1 MKKLI
6 ISPAPHAHSKEN
18 TQRLMLDVI
27 IALLPAYLVSV
38 YFFGLGAL
46 SVAAVAVIS
55 CILLEYAIE
64 RWIMKRSSTVSD
76 LSAVVTGLLLAMN
89 LPSNI
94 PLWIVFIGA
103 VVAIGIAKMS
113 FGGLGQNV
121 FNPALVGRVF
131 LLISFPVQ
139 MTSWPLP
146 RPEALWSGVDAATG
160 ATPLAIIKEGLANG
174 ETVEQIIQ
182 TNMGDFSYWHLLFG
196 KIGGSLGEISA
207 LALLLGF
214 AYLLIRRVI
223 RPHIPLSIFG
233 TVIVFGGILWLINSQ
248 RFIDPL
254 FHLLTGGIMLGAVF
268 MATDYVTSPMSTKAM
283 VIYGIG
289 IGLLTMLIR
298 VFGSYPEGI
307 SFAILIMNATVPLLN
322 QYIKPKRYGEEVKH
336 G

>member
-46 SVAAVAVIS
+46 SVASVAVIS
-55 CILLEYAIE
+55 CVLLEYIIS
-64 RWIMKRSSTVSD
+64 RWLMKRSSTVGD

-89 LPSNI
+89 LPTNI
-94 PLWIVFIGA
+94 PCWIVVVGA
-103 VVAIGIAKMS
+103 VVAIGVTKMS
-113 FGGLGQNV
+113 FGGLGQNL

-139 MTSWPLP
+139 MTSWPK
-146 RPEALWSGVDAATG
+146 PEALWTGVDAATG

-174 ETVEQIIQ
+174 ETVEQIM
-182 TNMGDFSYWHLLFG
+182 NSSLVDFSYWHLLFG
-196 KIGGSLGEISA
+196 RIGGSMGEISA
-207 LALLLGF
+207 VALLLGF

-223 RPHIPLSIFG
+223 RLYIPTSIFA
-233 TVIVFGGILWLINSQ
+233 TVIAFGGIFWLINPQ
-248 RFIDPL
+248 QYIDPL
-254 FHLLTGGIMLGAVF
+254 FHLLTGGIMLGAIF
-268 MATDYVTSPMSTKAM
+268 MATDYVTSPMNPKAM
-283 VIYGIG
+283 IIFGIG

-298 VFGSYPEGI
+298 LFGSYPEGI
-307 SFAILIMNATVPLLN
+307 SFAILIMNATVPLMN
-322 QYIKPKRYGEEVKH
+322 KYIKPKRYGEEVKK
-336 G
+336 

>member
-6 ISPAPHAHSKEN
+6 ISPAPHIHSKEN

-46 SVAAVAVIS
+46 NVAAVAIIS
-55 CILLEYAIE
+55 CVLLEYVIN
-64 RWIMKRSSTVSD
+64 RWVMKRSSTVND
-76 LSAVVTGLLLAMN
+76 LSAIVTGLLLAMN

-94 PLWIVFIGA
+94 PWWIVFIGA
-103 VVAIGIAKMS
+103 VVAIGITKMS

-139 MTSWPLP
+139 MTSWP
-146 RPEALWSGVDAATG
+146 RPEALWSGVDATTG

-174 ETVEQIIQ
+174 NTVEQIM
-182 TNMGDFSYWHLLFG
+182 NAHPDFSYLHLLFG
-196 KIGGSLGEISA
+196 KIGGSMGEISA

-214 AYLLIRRVI
+214 AYLLIRHVI

-233 TVIVFGGILWLINSQ
+233 TVIVFGGILWLVDSQ
-248 RFIDPL
+248 HFIDPL
-254 FHLLTGGIMLGAVF
+254 FHLLTGGIMLGAIF
-268 MATDYVTSPMSTKAM
+268 MATDYVTSPMNPKAM
-283 VIYGIG
+283 LIYGVG

-322 QYIKPKRYGEEVKH
+322 RYIKPQRYGEEVKH

>member
-1 MKKLI
+1 MNRLI

-27 IALLPAYLVSV
+27 IALLPAYMVSV

-55 CILLEYAIE
+55 CVLLEYVIQ
-64 RWIMKRSSTVSD
+64 RWIVKRPSTVND
-76 LSAVVTGLLLAMN
+76 LSAVLTGLLLAMN
-89 LPSNI
+89 LPTNI
-94 PLWIVFIGA
+94 PWWIVFLGA
-103 VVAIGIAKMS
+103 VMAIGVAKMS
-113 FGGLGQNV
+113 FGGLGQNL
-121 FNPALVGRVF
+121 FNPALVARVF

-139 MTSWPLP
+139 MTSWPV
-146 RPEALWSGVDAATG
+146 PEPLWTGVDAATG

-174 ETVEQIIQ
+174 GTVEQI
-182 TNMGDFSYWHLLFG
+182 MASAGADFSYWHLLFG
-196 KIGGSLGEISA
+196 KIGGSMGEISA

-233 TVIVFGGILWLINSQ
+233 TIIVFGGIFWLIDPQ
-248 RFIDPL
+248 HYIDPL
-254 FHLLTGGIMLGAVF
+254 FHLLTGGVLLGAIF
-268 MATDYVTSPMSTKAM
+268 MATDYVTSPMHPKPM
-283 VIYGIG
+283 IIYGIG

-322 QYIKPKRYGEEVKH
+322 YIKPKRYGEEVKK
-336 G
+336 